1 MSPRCRSPAAAAGA
15 GHCTHTQGGCHSRT
29 HTYMHPA
36 PRAPHPHCGYSNLV
50 FASDHTLTRVTLASF
65 CTAGTSTSHP
75 RAHCSYWLLD
85 LQPHIYT
92 RQRHRESPDNWYQ
105 KPSFAQGQPL
115 LSFYDSSCHSFLNS
129 FLCKWSWAFPFL
141 SFSFSTKHWILN
153 LTLSPNALPL
163 HLIVHP
169 ISIGNN
175 LLQS

>member
-15 GHCTHTQGGCHSRT
+15 GHCTHTRGDVTVGHTHACTQLPGHLT
-29 HTYMHPA
+29 HTVATLSLCKWSHAYSCYPRQFLHCRHEHLPPTSPLQLLAFRPA
-36 PRAPHPHCGYSNLV
+36 A
-50 FASDHTLTRVTLASF
+50 T
-65 CTAGTSTSHP
+65 
-75 RAHCSYWLLD
+75 
-85 LQPHIYT
+85 HIHT

-115 LSFYDSSCHSFLNS
+115 LSFYDSSCHLFLNS

-141 SFSFSTKHWILN
+141 SFIFSTKHWILN

-169 ISIGNN
+169 ISIANN